1 MGATGIELTPE
12 QIASRR
18 KSAKLFYQLHKDSP
32 ERREDKNQR
41 QKIYYY
47 RHREE
52 ICKKSAERRKANPPE
67 YKPNEE
73 VFFTDNPDR
82 EKIIQA
88 IAEEAG
94 SEESVVLYK

>member
-1 MGATGIELTPE
+1 MSDARKELTPE

-32 ERREDKNQR
+32 EWREDKNRR
-41 QKIYYY
+41 QKAYYY

-52 ICKKSAERRKANPPE
+52 IRQKSAERRKANPPE

-73 VFFTDNPDR
+73 VSFADNPDR
-82 EKIIQA
+82 EKIIRA
-88 IAEEAG
+88 IAEEAAEK
-94 SEESVVLYK
+94 SA